1 MATAVAMSQ
10 PLIFFVYVLLAKL
23 IIIIIIKNIPFVSS
37 CYSLM
42 SVLIAVGAAGIPG
55 SAMTTII
62 VLQSVGLPLHDLGL
76 ILAVDW
82 LL

>member
-1 MATAVAMSQ
+1 
-10 PLIFFVYVLLAKL
+10 
-23 IIIIIIKNIPFVSS
+23 
-37 CYSLM
+37 M

-55 SAMTTII
+55 SAMTTTI